1 MNSLPFIASSTIERP
16 INCAHQLASV
26 WGSLTSALVFEISQL
41 QSAQDRVVLARTNA
55 IIVRSEHYELVAMR
69 DPPGQKSCAGSAQRS
84 FANCVGKSI
93 GMGRCTL
100 RRSDFLSNLSLVV
113 SATATIH
120 SPQSSFLHK
129 QTENAPTQIVLGACR
144 IVAMK
149 TQRVTHIR
157 ICHASRIGFRQLEYG
172 VLQQGE
178 TKLRFF
184 RRTQRH
190 YDWRPPPRL
199 T

>member
-1 MNSLPFIASSTIERP
+1 MVVVRASTATAVRLAGSINLTNTNVVIERY
-16 INCAHQLASV
+16 L
-26 WGSLTSALVFEISQL
+26 
-41 QSAQDRVVLARTNA
+41 
-55 IIVRSEHYELVAMR
+55 LVACGLFDLCLVELRLLRGWSMACPAPKIAR
-69 DPPGQKSCAGSAQRS
+69 ASGAQRS

-184 RRTQRH
+184 RAPSGTTIGG
-190 YDWRPPPRL
+190 RL
-199 T
+199 RA